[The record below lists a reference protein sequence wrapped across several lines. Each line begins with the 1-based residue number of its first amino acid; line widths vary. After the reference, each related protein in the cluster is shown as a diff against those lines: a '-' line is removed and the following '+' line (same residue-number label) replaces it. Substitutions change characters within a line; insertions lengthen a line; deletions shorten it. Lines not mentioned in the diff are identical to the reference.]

1 MGSEARA
8 GEAHVDLGSARIGL
22 TRTRRR
28 CCSRAESAGAKA
40 MLRVISWQRGFLKI
54 SHGWGVLPGLA
65 AQLPLS
71 TTRMAGEYSPA
82 CPRWPPMRCAYMQIH
97 RICNSRVSSVGA
109 GGAGGRA
116 PLRVGRAGRSRRAVG
131 A

>member
-1 MGSEARA
+1 MGSEARVE
-8 GEAHVDLGSARIGL
+8 EAHLDLGSARIGL

-71 TTRMAGEYSPA
+71 TTR
-82 CPRWPPMRCAYMQIH
+82 
-97 RICNSRVSSVGA
+97 NSRVSSVGA